1 MSEKI
6 RVKIADYKISSS
18 PDILVSYGLGSCVGI
33 SLYDF
38 ETKIGGLAHILLPAT
53 TSFKDGEHDGKYADR
68 AVNAMFQ
75 AMIEEGCIKERMV
88 AKVAGGAAMF
98 QNNFNVNDQ
107 KPVGERNVEAVIEQ
121 LDLLGIEMAASD
133 TGGSHGRTIE
143 LDLEN
148 GEMSIKSLRH
158 GNIVI

>member
-1 MSEKI
+1 MSERI
-6 RVKIADYKISSS
+6 RIKIADYKISSS

-38 ETKIGGLAHILLPAT
+38 ETKIGGLAHILLPSAA
-53 TSFKDGEHDGKYADR
+53 SFKGDENDGKYADR

-75 AMIEEGCIKERMV
+75 AMMEEGCKKESMV

-98 QNNFNVNDQ
+98 QNSFNIDDQ
-107 KPVGERNVEAVIEQ
+107 KLVGERNVEAVIEE
-121 LDLLGIEMAASD
+121 LGLLGVEMVASD

-158 GNIVI
+158 GDIVI

>member
-6 RVKIADYKISSS
+6 RVKIADYKISSF
-18 PDILVSYGLGSCVGI
+18 PGILVSFGLGSCVGI

-38 ETKIGGLAHILLPAT
+38 EAKIGGLAHILLPST
-53 TSFKDGEHDGKYADR
+53 SSFKDGEHDGKYADR
-68 AVNAMFQ
+68 AVKAMFHGL
-75 AMIEEGCIKERMV
+75 IGKGCTKERIV

-98 QNNFNVNDQ
+98 QNINVNDQ
-107 KPVGERNVEAVIEQ
+107 KLVGERNVEAVTRQ
-121 LDLLGIEMAASD
+121 LELLGIEMAASD

-143 LDLEN
+143 LNLEN
-148 GEMSIKSLRH
+148 GEMSVKSLRH

>member
-6 RVKIADYKISSS
+6 KVKIADYKVSSS
-18 PDILVSYGLGSCVGI
+18 PKILVSYGLGSCVGI

-38 ETKIGGLAHILLPAT
+38 EAKIGALAHILLPST
-53 TSFKDGEHDGKYADR
+53 VSFKDDEHDGKYADR
-68 AVNAMFQ
+68 AVNAMLQ
-75 AMIEEGCIKERMV
+75 AMISEGCIKERIV
-88 AKVAGGAAMF
+88 AKVAGGASMF
-98 QNNFNVNDQ
+98 QNNFNANDQ
-107 KPVGERNVEAVIEQ
+107 KLVGERNVESVLEQ
-121 LDLLGIEMAASD
+121 LELLGIEMAASD
-133 TGGSHGRTIE
+133 TGGNYGRTIE

>member
-6 RVKIADYKISSS
+6 RVKIADYKISSF
-18 PDILVSYGLGSCVGI
+18 PGILVSFGLGSCVGI

-38 ETKIGGLAHILLPAT
+38 ETKIGGLAHILLPST
-53 TSFKDGEHDGKYADR
+53 SSFKDGEHDGKYADR
-68 AVNAMFQ
+68 AVRAMFQ
-75 AMIEEGCIKERMV
+75 TMIAEGCIKERIV

-98 QNNFNVNDQ
+98 QNINVNDQ
-107 KPVGERNVEAVIEQ
+107 KLVGERNVEAVTRQ
-121 LDLLGIEMAASD
+121 LELLGIEMAASD

-143 LDLEN
+143 LNLEN